1 MTIREVLEANWT
13 VKHFEVTVRDKDG
26 RCICTYLIGKDTR
39 LSRYAKFKSET
50 AAGDIYYDNG
60 RKIMVIDKNIQFRN
74 QEHKPKGKEM
84 CVGVLTEVIPNEI
97 LDLSIYHM
105 RPVSCGWSNEQHGYS
120 FDCIVNFWGGIP
132 GEHEQMEM
140 KLWKK

>member
-1 MTIREVLEANWT
+1 MTIREVLEADWT
-13 VKHFEVTVRDKDG
+13 VKHFEAIVRDEDG
-26 RCICTYLIGKDTR
+26 RYINCYLVGKDI
-39 LSRYAKFKSET
+39 SPAKYAKWVCET

-60 RKIMVIDKNIQFRN
+60 RKIVVIDKNIQFRN

-97 LDLSIYHM
+97 LDLPVYHM
-105 RPVSCGWSNEQHGYS
+105 RPIDCGWSNEQHGYS
-120 FDCIVNFWGGIP
+120 FDCIVSFWGGIP

-140 KLWKK
+140 NVE

>member
-1 MTIREVLEANWT
+1 MKARLRILGFYKRLRDNNEFIL
-13 VKHFEVTVRDKDG
+13 FEK
-26 RCICTYLIGKDTR
+26 
-39 LSRYAKFKSET
+39 
-50 AAGDIYYDNG
+50 IYYDHT
-60 RKIMVIDKNIQFRN
+60 RKIMVIDKNIQYRN

-105 RPVSCGWSNEQHGYS
+105 RPTDCGWSNEQHGYS
-120 FDCIVNFWGGIP
+120 FDCIVSFWNGIP

-140 KLWKK
+140 NVECENASGRK